1 MKAALRPVIVSL
13 FTLALC
19 AGAAVAAPKAESPGS
34 GAAAQSMEIEAKT
47 TTYDG
52 KAHTYQ
58 VKGGVR
64 ITLPQ
69 LTVTCD
75 EATVYANDAENQIVK
90 VVFDGNVEATKGTDS
105 FKASRITYLVAERRL
120 TAEGTTRTKL
130 KLPAEGPIK
139 GP

>member
-1 MKAALRPVIVSL
+1 MLRPLAV
-13 FTLALC
+13 LALVMI
-19 AGAAVAAPKAESPGS
+19 AAAPVVAAPKESPG
-34 GAAAQSMEIEAKT
+34 AAGRTMEIEAKT

-58 VKGGVR
+58 VKGAVR
-64 ITLPQ
+64 IALPQ

-75 EATVYANDAENQIVK
+75 EATVYANDAENLIVK
-90 VVFDGNVEATKGTDS
+90 VVFSGNVEATKGTDS

>member
-1 MKAALRPVIVSL
+1 MRFVVPALIVAALAAAPALAQKAAPAKPAS
-13 FTLALC
+13 
-19 AGAAVAAPKAESPGS
+19 S
-34 GAAAQSMEIEAKT
+34 GTMEIVAKT

-58 VKGGVR
+58 VKGDVK

-75 EATVYANDAENQIVK
+75 EATVYANEAENQIVR
-90 VVFDGNVEATKGTDS
+90 VVFSGNVKAQKGTDS
-105 FKASRITYLVAERRL
+105 FTATRITYLVAERRL
-120 TAEGTTRTKL
+120 TAEGTTRTRL
-130 KLPAEGPIK
+130 KLPAEGPIQ

>member
-1 MKAALRPVIVSL
+1 MKSARRLTALSL
-13 FTLALC
+13 LALVLS
-19 AGAAVAAPKAESPGS
+19 AGAAYAAPKAEGPGT
-34 GAAAQSMEIEAKT
+34 MDIEAKS

-58 VKGGVR
+58 VKGGVK

-90 VVFDGNVEATKGTDS
+90 VVFNGNVEAKKGTDS
-105 FKASRITYLVAERRL
+105 FKAGRITYLVAERRL
-120 TAEGTTRTKL
+120 TAEGMTKTRL
-130 KLPAEGPIK
+130 KLPAEGAIK